1 MIENIF
7 TYISCLIGF
16 SIIFIY
22 CITIIIL
29 KKELPNSI
37 SQTVYSL
44 SEKWKWTF
52 TAVMIAVAFMIMPQ
66 LMEIT
71 DLNYQFLS
79 YFTTVGII
87 GVGVDPLVK
96 GEKNII
102 HYISAI
108 IMGISCQI
116 LVYFTNPLY
125 FILWI
130 PYILYTLYKEDGSKN
145 MFIGEIVMLLSMAA
159 ICLL

>member
-102 HYISAI
+102 HYISACE
-108 IMGISCQI
+108 GSEFLCHCTCHHRI
-116 LVYFTNPLY
+116 LTIFYFVN
-125 FILWI
+125 
-130 PYILYTLYKEDGSKN
+130 
-145 MFIGEIVMLLSMAA
+145 LSLHCINKA
-159 ICLL
+159 